1 MDHLS
6 LYAHSFAVNDS
17 DAAKT
22 CLMSLMQVLL
32 NNPLYVARRDRVKI
46 EDIGNRDLYSGG
58 EGIEWIKIGVIHVFS
73 KQLGGPGC

>member
-1 MDHLS
+1 
-6 LYAHSFAVNDS
+6 
-17 DAAKT
+17 
-22 CLMSLMQVLL
+22 MSLMQVLL